1 MTAFPSPHA
10 QEASSLSS
18 LKAELDQRGVPL
30 YGILLEELG
39 ARGFKRYL
47 KGGELFLDQEVMRSG
62 GRGGGDREV
71 VVET

>member
-47 KGGELFLDQEVMRSG
+47 KGELFLDQEVMRSG